1 MSAMSEQSFVLM
13 HAIAIRE
20 NVSLN
25 IFLKEH
31 NVLILSIIAAQ
42 QHFNF
47 IKAHK
52 MHSNKAT
59 TFVLHIVIMRTTPEF
74 C

>member
-1 MSAMSEQSFVLM
+1 MSEQSYIL
-13 HAIAIRE
+13 INSTAIRE

-31 NVLILSIIAAQ
+31 DKLILSVIAAQ
-42 QHFNF
+42 SFNF
-47 IKAHK
+47 IKILKAHK
-52 MHSNKAT
+52 MHSNKT
-59 TFVLHIVIMRTTPEF
+59 IIFVLQTVGTETTPEF